1 MARRAL
7 SIQNL
12 IDYTP
17 KTLGFTGRWLAA
29 MGDPEPYGSWIIW
42 GASGNG
48 KTRFAVQLVKYL
60 MSFPSLRIAYNGLE
74 EGVSETYR
82 KAILDTGLQMEKQ
95 SRFVFWDGFD
105 YDEMIARLKR
115 KRSPNVIVI
124 DSLQYLNISYDQ
136 YKELV
141 RKYPKKLFIWISH
154 QSGVE
159 PKGGTAQ
166 SVRYNSNIKIRVHNY
181 YANIV
186 SRYCGNQVFDIW
198 PEKHIDKVK

>member
-1 MARRAL
+1 MGRRAL

-17 KTLGFTGRWLAA
+17 KTLGFTGRWLDA

-60 MSFPSLRIAYNGLE
+60 MSFEGLRIAYNGLE
-74 EGVSETYR
+74 EGMSETYR
-82 KAILDTGLQMEKQ
+82 RAIIDTGLQMEKQ
-95 SRFVFWDGFD
+95 SRYVFWDGFD
-105 YDEMIARLKR
+105 YEDMMERLKR
-115 KRSPNVIVI
+115 KRSPNVVVI
-124 DSLQYLNISYDQ
+124 DSLQYLNITYDQ

-141 RKYPKKLFIWISH
+141 RKYHKKLFIWISH
-154 QSGVE
+154 ESGTE

-166 SVRYNSNIKIRVHNY
+166 SIKYNSNIKIRVHNY
-181 YANIV
+181 YATII
-186 SRYCGNQVFDIW
+186 SRYKGKEVFDIW
-198 PEKHIDKVK
+198 PEKHINR

>member
-1 MARRAL
+1 MGRRAL

-17 KTLGFTGRWLAA
+17 KTLGFTGRWLDA

-60 MSFPSLRIAYNGLE
+60 MSFEGLRIAYNGLE
-74 EGVSETYR
+74 EGMSETYR
-82 KAILDTGLQMEKQ
+82 RAIIDTGLQMEKQ
-95 SRFVFWDGFD
+95 SRYVFWDGFD
-105 YDEMIARLKR
+105 YEDMMDRLKR
-115 KRSPNVIVI
+115 KRSPNVVVI
-124 DSLQYLNISYDQ
+124 DSLQYLNITYDQ

-154 QSGVE
+154 ESGTE

-166 SVRYNSNIKIRVHNY
+166 SIKYNSNIKIRVHNY
-181 YANIV
+181 YATII
-186 SRYCGNQVFDIW
+186 SRYKGKEVFDIW
-198 PEKHIDKVK
+198 PEKHINR

>member
-1 MARRAL
+1 MGRRAL

-17 KTLGFTGRWLAA
+17 KTLGFTGRWLDA

-60 MSFPSLRIAYNGLE
+60 MSFEGLRIAYNGLE
-74 EGVSETYR
+74 EGMSETYR
-82 KAILDTGLQMEKQ
+82 RAIIDTGLQMEKQ
-95 SRFVFWDGFD
+95 SRYVFWDGFD
-105 YDEMIARLKR
+105 YEDMMERLKR
-115 KRSPNVIVI
+115 KRSPNVVVI
-124 DSLQYLNISYDQ
+124 DSLQYLNITYDQ

-154 QSGVE
+154 ESGTE

-166 SVRYNSNIKIRVHNY
+166 SIKYNSNIKIRVHNY
-181 YANIV
+181 YATII
-186 SRYCGNQVFDIW
+186 SRYKGKEVFDIW
-198 PEKHIDKVK
+198 PEKHITR

>member
-1 MARRAL
+1 MGRRAL

-17 KTLGFTGRWLAA
+17 KTLGFTGRWLDA

-60 MSFPSLRIAYNGLE
+60 MSFEGLRIAYNGLE
-74 EGVSETYR
+74 EGMSETYR
-82 KAILDTGLQMEKQ
+82 RAIIDTGLQMEKQ
-95 SRFVFWDGFD
+95 GRYVFWDGFNYED
-105 YDEMIARLKR
+105 MMERLKR
-115 KRSPNVIVI
+115 KRSPNVVVI
-124 DSLQYLNISYDQ
+124 DSLQYLNITYDQ

-154 QSGVE
+154 ESGTE

-166 SVRYNSNIKIRVHNY
+166 SIMYNSNIKIRVHNY
-181 YANIV
+181 YATII
-186 SRYCGNQVFDIW
+186 SRYKGKEVFDIW
-198 PEKHIDKVK
+198 PEKHINR

>member
-1 MARRAL
+1 MGRRAL

-17 KTLGFTGRWLAA
+17 KTLGFTGRWLDA

-60 MSFPSLRIAYNGLE
+60 MSFEGLRIAYNGLE
-74 EGVSETYR
+74 EGMSETYR
-82 KAILDTGLQMEKQ
+82 RAIIDTGLQMEKQ
-95 SRFVFWDGFD
+95 SRYVFWDGFD
-105 YDEMIARLKR
+105 YEDMMERLKR
-115 KRSPNVIVI
+115 KRSPNVVVI
-124 DSLQYLNISYDQ
+124 DSLQYLNITYDQ

-154 QSGVE
+154 ESGTE

-166 SVRYNSNIKIRVHNY
+166 SIKYNSNIKIRVHNY
-181 YANIV
+181 YATII
-186 SRYCGNQVFDIW
+186 SRYKGKEVFDIW
-198 PEKHIDKVK
+198 PEEHINR

>member
-1 MARRAL
+1 MGRRAL

-17 KTLGFTGRWLAA
+17 KTLGFTGRWLDA

-60 MSFPSLRIAYNGLE
+60 MSFEGLRIAYNGLE
-74 EGVSETYR
+74 EGMSETYR
-82 KAILDTGLQMEKQ
+82 RAIIDTGLQMEKQ
-95 SRFVFWDGFD
+95 SRYVFWDGFD
-105 YDEMIARLKR
+105 YEDMMERLKR
-115 KRSPNVIVI
+115 KRSPNVVVI
-124 DSLQYLNISYDQ
+124 DSLQYLNITYDQ

-141 RKYPKKLFIWISH
+141 RKDPKKLFIWISH
-154 QSGVE
+154 ESGTE

-166 SVRYNSNIKIRVHNY
+166 SIKYNSNIKIRVHNY
-181 YANIV
+181 YATII
-186 SRYCGNQVFDIW
+186 SRYKGKEVFDIW
-198 PEKHIDKVK
+198 PEKHINR

>member
-1 MARRAL
+1 MGRRAL

-17 KTLGFTGRWLAA
+17 KTLGFTGRWLDA

-60 MSFPSLRIAYNGLE
+60 MSFEGLRIAYNGLE
-74 EGVSETYR
+74 EGMSETYR
-82 KAILDTGLQMEKQ
+82 RDIIDTGLPMEKQ
-95 SRFVFWDGFD
+95 SRYVFWDGFD
-105 YDEMIARLKR
+105 YEDMMERLKR
-115 KRSPNVIVI
+115 KRSPNVVVI
-124 DSLQYLNISYDQ
+124 DSLQYLNITYDQ

-154 QSGVE
+154 ESGTE

-166 SVRYNSNIKIRVHNY
+166 SIKYNSNIKIRVHNY
-181 YANIV
+181 YATII
-186 SRYCGNQVFDIW
+186 SRYKGKEVFDIW
-198 PEKHIDKVK
+198 PEKHITR

>member
-1 MARRAL
+1 MGRRAL

-17 KTLGFTGRWLAA
+17 KTLGFTGRWLDAI
-29 MGDPEPYGSWIIW
+29 GDPEPYGSWIIW

-60 MSFPSLRIAYNGLE
+60 MSFEGLRIAYNGLE
-74 EGVSETYR
+74 EGMSETYR
-82 KAILDTGLQMEKQ
+82 RAIIDTGLQMEKQ
-95 SRFVFWDGFD
+95 SRYVFWDGFD
-105 YDEMIARLKR
+105 YEDMMERLKR
-115 KRSPNVIVI
+115 KRSPNVVVI
-124 DSLQYLNISYDQ
+124 DSLQYLNITYDQ

-154 QSGVE
+154 ESGTE

-166 SVRYNSNIKIRVHNY
+166 SIKYNSNIKIRVHNY
-181 YANIV
+181 YATII
-186 SRYCGNQVFDIW
+186 SRYKGKEVFDIW
-198 PEKHIDKVK
+198 PEKHITR

>member
-1 MARRAL
+1 MGRRAL

-17 KTLGFTGRWLAA
+17 KTLGFTGRWLDA

-60 MSFPSLRIAYNGLE
+60 MSFEGLRIAYNGLE
-74 EGVSETYR
+74 EGMSETYR
-82 KAILDTGLQMEKQ
+82 RAIIDTGLQMEKQ
-95 SRFVFWDGFD
+95 SRYVFWDGFD
-105 YDEMIARLKR
+105 YEDMMERLKR
-115 KRSPNVIVI
+115 KRSPNVVVI
-124 DSLQYLNISYDQ
+124 DSLQYLNITYDQ

-154 QSGVE
+154 ESGTE

-166 SVRYNSNIKIRVHNY
+166 SIKYNSNIKIRVHNY
-181 YANIV
+181 YATIL
-186 SRYCGNQVFDIW
+186 SRYKGKEVFDIW
-198 PEKHIDKVK
+198 PEKHINR

>member
-1 MARRAL
+1 MGRRAL

-17 KTLGFTGRWLAA
+17 KTLGFTGRWLDA
-29 MGDPEPYGSWIIW
+29 MGAPEPYGSWIIW

-60 MSFPSLRIAYNGLE
+60 MSFEGLRIAYNGLE
-74 EGVSETYR
+74 EGMSETYR
-82 KAILDTGLQMEKQ
+82 RAIIDTGLQMEKQ
-95 SRFVFWDGFD
+95 SRYVFWDGFD
-105 YDEMIARLKR
+105 YEDMMERLKR
-115 KRSPNVIVI
+115 KRSPNVVVI
-124 DSLQYLNISYDQ
+124 DSLQYLNITYDQ

-154 QSGVE
+154 ESGTE

-166 SVRYNSNIKIRVHNY
+166 SIKYNSNIKIRVHNY
-181 YANIV
+181 YATII
-186 SRYCGNQVFDIW
+186 SRYKGKEVFDIW
-198 PEKHIDKVK
+198 PEKHITR

>member
-1 MARRAL
+1 MGRRAL

-17 KTLGFTGRWLAA
+17 KKLGFTGRWLDA

-60 MSFPSLRIAYNGLE
+60 MSFEGLRIAYNGLE
-74 EGVSETYR
+74 EGMSETYR
-82 KAILDTGLQMEKQ
+82 RAIIDTGLQMEKQ
-95 SRFVFWDGFD
+95 SRYVFWDGFD
-105 YDEMIARLKR
+105 YEDMMERLKR
-115 KRSPNVIVI
+115 KRSPNVVVI
-124 DSLQYLNISYDQ
+124 DSLQYLNITYDQ

-154 QSGVE
+154 ESGTE

-166 SVRYNSNIKIRVHNY
+166 SIKYNSNIKIRVHNY
-181 YANIV
+181 YATII
-186 SRYCGNQVFDIW
+186 SRYKGKEVFDIW
-198 PEKHIDKVK
+198 PEKHINR

>member
-1 MARRAL
+1 MGRRAL

-17 KTLGFTGRWLAA
+17 KTLGFTGRWLDA

-60 MSFPSLRIAYNGLE
+60 MSFEGLRIAYNGLE
-74 EGVSETYR
+74 EGMSETYR
-82 KAILDTGLQMEKQ
+82 RAIIDTGLQMEKQ
-95 SRFVFWDGFD
+95 GRYVFWDGFD
-105 YDEMIARLKR
+105 YEDMMERLKR
-115 KRSPNVIVI
+115 KRSPNVVVI
-124 DSLQYLNISYDQ
+124 DSLQYLNITYDQ

-154 QSGVE
+154 ESGTE

-166 SVRYNSNIKIRVHNY
+166 SIKYNSNIKIRVHNY
-181 YANIV
+181 YATII
-186 SRYCGNQVFDIW
+186 SRYKGKEVYDIW
-198 PEKHIDKVK
+198 PEKHINR

>member
-1 MARRAL
+1 MGRRAL

-17 KTLGFTGRWLAA
+17 KTLGFTGRWLDA

-60 MSFPSLRIAYNGLE
+60 MSFEGLRIAYNGLE
-74 EGVSETYR
+74 EGMSETYR
-82 KAILDTGLQMEKQ
+82 RAVIDTGLQTEKQ
-95 SRFVFWDGFD
+95 HRFVFWDGFD
-105 YDEMIARLKR
+105 YEDMLEKLKR

-124 DSLQYLNISYDQ
+124 DSLQYLNITYDQ

-154 QSGVE
+154 ESGTE

-166 SVRYNSNIKIRVHNY
+166 SVKYNSNIKVRVHNY
-181 YANIV
+181 YATIV
-186 SRYCGNQVFDIW
+186 SRYKGKEVFDIW
-198 PEKHIDKVK
+198 PEKHIK

>member
-1 MARRAL
+1 MGRRAL

-17 KTLGFTGRWLAA
+17 KTLGFTGRWLDA

-60 MSFPSLRIAYNGLE
+60 MSFEGLRIAYNGLE
-74 EGVSETYR
+74 EGMSETYR
-82 KAILDTGLQMEKQ
+82 RAIIDTGLQMEKQ
-95 SRFVFWDGFD
+95 SRYVFWDGFD
-105 YDEMIARLKR
+105 YEDMMERLKR
-115 KRSPNVIVI
+115 KRSPNVVVI
-124 DSLQYLNISYDQ
+124 DSLQYLNITYDQ

-154 QSGVE
+154 ESGTE
-159 PKGGTAQ
+159 PKGRTDIK
-166 SVRYNSNIKIRVHNY
+166 RNIWHY
-181 YANIV
+181 CV
-186 SRYCGNQVFDIW
+186 SRTGDAINPCVGGFYTRSI
-198 PEKHIDKVK
+198 

>member
-1 MARRAL
+1 MGRRAL

-17 KTLGFTGRWLAA
+17 KTLGFTGRWLDA

-60 MSFPSLRIAYNGLE
+60 MSFEGLRIAYNGLE
-74 EGVSETYR
+74 EGMNETYR
-82 KAILDTGLQMEKQ
+82 RAIIDTGLQMEKQ
-95 SRFVFWDGFD
+95 SRYVFWDGFD
-105 YDEMIARLKR
+105 YEDMMERLKR
-115 KRSPNVIVI
+115 KRSPNVVVI
-124 DSLQYLNISYDQ
+124 DSLQYLNITYDQ

-154 QSGVE
+154 ESGTE

-166 SVRYNSNIKIRVHNY
+166 SIKYNSNIKIRVHNY
-181 YANIV
+181 YATII
-186 SRYCGNQVFDIW
+186 SRYKGKEVFDIW
-198 PEKHIDKVK
+198 PEKHINR

>member
-1 MARRAL
+1 MGRRAL

-17 KTLGFTGRWLAA
+17 KTLGFTGRWLDA

-60 MSFPSLRIAYNGLE
+60 MSFEGLRIAYNGLE
-74 EGVSETYR
+74 EGMSETYR
-82 KAILDTGLQMEKQ
+82 IAIIDTGLQMEKQ
-95 SRFVFWDGFD
+95 SRYVFWDGFD
-105 YDEMIARLKR
+105 YEDMMERLKR
-115 KRSPNVIVI
+115 KRSPNVVVI
-124 DSLQYLNISYDQ
+124 DSLQYLNITYDQ

-154 QSGVE
+154 ESGTE

-166 SVRYNSNIKIRVHNY
+166 SIKYNSNIKIRVHNY
-181 YANIV
+181 YATII
-186 SRYCGNQVFDIW
+186 SRYKGKEVFDIW
-198 PEKHIDKVK
+198 PEKHINR

>member
-1 MARRAL
+1 MGRRAL

-17 KTLGFTGRWLAA
+17 KTLGFTGRWLDA

-60 MSFPSLRIAYNGLE
+60 MSFEGLRIAYNGLE
-74 EGVSETYR
+74 EGMSETYR
-82 KAILDTGLQMEKQ
+82 RAIIDTGLQMEKQ
-95 SRFVFWDGFD
+95 SRYVFWDGFD
-105 YDEMIARLKR
+105 YEDMMDRLKR
-115 KRSPNVIVI
+115 KRSPNVVVI
-124 DSLQYLNISYDQ
+124 DSLQYLNITYDQ

-154 QSGVE
+154 ESGTE

-166 SVRYNSNIKIRVHNY
+166 SIKYNSNIKIRVHNY
-181 YANIV
+181 YATII
-186 SRYCGNQVFDIW
+186 SRYKGKEVFDIW
-198 PEKHIDKVK
+198 PEKHITR

>member
-1 MARRAL
+1 MGRRAL

-17 KTLGFTGRWLAA
+17 KTLGFTGRWLEA

-60 MSFPSLRIAYNGLE
+60 MSFEGLRIAYNGLE
-74 EGVSETYR
+74 EGMSETYR
-82 KAILDTGLQMEKQ
+82 RAIIDTGLQMEKQ
-95 SRFVFWDGFD
+95 SRYVFWDGFD
-105 YDEMIARLKR
+105 YEDMMERLKR
-115 KRSPNVIVI
+115 KRSPNVVVI
-124 DSLQYLNISYDQ
+124 DSLQYLNITYDQ

-154 QSGVE
+154 ESGTE

-166 SVRYNSNIKIRVHNY
+166 SIKYNSNIKIRVHNY
-181 YANIV
+181 YATII
-186 SRYCGNQVFDIW
+186 SRYKGKEVFDIW
-198 PEKHIDKVK
+198 PEKHITR

>member
-1 MARRAL
+1 MGRRAL

-17 KTLGFTGRWLAA
+17 KTLGFTGRWLEA

-60 MSFPSLRIAYNGLE
+60 MSFEGLRIAYNGLE
-74 EGVSETYR
+74 EGMSETYR
-82 KAILDTGLQMEKQ
+82 RAIIDTGLQMEKQ
-95 SRFVFWDGFD
+95 SRYVFWDGFD
-105 YDEMIARLKR
+105 YEDMMERLKR
-115 KRSPNVIVI
+115 KRSPNVVVI
-124 DSLQYLNISYDQ
+124 DSLQYLNITYDQ

-154 QSGVE
+154 ESGTE

-166 SVRYNSNIKIRVHNY
+166 SIKYNSNIKIRVHNY
-181 YANIV
+181 YATII
-186 SRYCGNQVFDIW
+186 SRYKGKEVFDIW
-198 PEKHIDKVK
+198 PEKHINR

>member
-1 MARRAL
+1 MGRRAL

-17 KTLGFTGRWLAA
+17 KTLGFTGRWLDA

-60 MSFPSLRIAYNGLE
+60 MSFEGLRIAYNGLE
-74 EGVSETYR
+74 EGMSETYR
-82 KAILDTGLQMEKQ
+82 RAIIDTGLQMEKQ
-95 SRFVFWDGFD
+95 SRYGFWDGFD
-105 YDEMIARLKR
+105 YEDMMERLKR
-115 KRSPNVIVI
+115 KRSPNVVVI
-124 DSLQYLNISYDQ
+124 DSLQYLNITYDQ

-154 QSGVE
+154 ESGTE

-166 SVRYNSNIKIRVHNY
+166 SIKYNSNIKIRVHNY
-181 YANIV
+181 YATII
-186 SRYCGNQVFDIW
+186 SRYKGKEVFDIW
-198 PEKHIDKVK
+198 PEKHINR

>member
-1 MARRAL
+1 MGRRAL

-17 KTLGFTGRWLAA
+17 KTLGFTGRWLDA

-60 MSFPSLRIAYNGLE
+60 MSFEGLRIAYNGLE
-74 EGVSETYR
+74 EGMSETYR
-82 KAILDTGLQMEKQ
+82 RAIIDTGLQMEKQ
-95 SRFVFWDGFD
+95 GRYVFWDGFNYED
-105 YDEMIARLKR
+105 MMERLKR
-115 KRSPNVIVI
+115 KRSPNVVVI
-124 DSLQYLNISYDQ
+124 DSLQYLNITYDQ

-154 QSGVE
+154 ESGTE

-166 SVRYNSNIKIRVHNY
+166 SIKYNSNIKIRVHNY
-181 YANIV
+181 YATII
-186 SRYCGNQVFDIW
+186 SRYKGKEVFDIW
-198 PEKHIDKVK
+198 PEKHINR

>member
-1 MARRAL
+1 MGRRAL

-17 KTLGFTGRWLAA
+17 KTLGFTGRWLDA

-60 MSFPSLRIAYNGLE
+60 MSFEGLRIAYNGLE
-74 EGVSETYR
+74 EGMSETYR
-82 KAILDTGLQMEKQ
+82 RAIIDTGLQMEKQ
-95 SRFVFWDGFD
+95 SMYVFWDGFD
-105 YDEMIARLKR
+105 YEDMMDRLKR
-115 KRSPNVIVI
+115 KRSPNVVVI
-124 DSLQYLNISYDQ
+124 DSLQYLNITYDQ

-154 QSGVE
+154 ESGTE

-166 SVRYNSNIKIRVHNY
+166 SIKYNSNIKIRVHNY
-181 YANIV
+181 YATII
-186 SRYCGNQVFDIW
+186 SRYKGKEVFDIW
-198 PEKHIDKVK
+198 PEKHINR

>member
-1 MARRAL
+1 MGRRAL

-17 KTLGFTGRWLAA
+17 KTLGFTGRWLDA

-60 MSFPSLRIAYNGLE
+60 MSFEGLRIAYNGLE
-74 EGVSETYR
+74 EGMSETYR
-82 KAILDTGLQMEKQ
+82 RAIIDTGLQMEKQ
-95 SRFVFWDGFD
+95 SRYVFWDGFD
-105 YDEMIARLKR
+105 YEDMIERLKR
-115 KRSPNVIVI
+115 KRSPNVVVI
-124 DSLQYLNISYDQ
+124 DSLQYLNITYDQ

-154 QSGVE
+154 ESGTE

-166 SVRYNSNIKIRVHNY
+166 SIKYNSNIKIRVHNY
-181 YANIV
+181 YATII
-186 SRYCGNQVFDIW
+186 SRYKGKEVFDIW
-198 PEKHIDKVK
+198 PEKHITR

>member
-1 MARRAL
+1 MGRRAL

-17 KTLGFTGRWLAA
+17 KTLGFTGRWLDA

-60 MSFPSLRIAYNGLE
+60 MSFEGLRIAYNGLE
-74 EGVSETYR
+74 EGMSETYR
-82 KAILDTGLQMEKQ
+82 RAIIDTGLQMEKQ
-95 SRFVFWDGFD
+95 SRYVFWDGFD
-105 YDEMIARLKR
+105 YEDMIERLKR
-115 KRSPNVIVI
+115 KRSPNVVVI
-124 DSLQYLNISYDQ
+124 DSLQYLNITYDQ

-154 QSGVE
+154 ESGTE

-166 SVRYNSNIKIRVHNY
+166 SIKYNSNIKIRVHNY
-181 YANIV
+181 YATII
-186 SRYCGNQVFDIW
+186 SRYKGKEMFDIW
-198 PEKHIDKVK
+198 PEKHITR

>member
-1 MARRAL
+1 MGRRAL

-17 KTLGFTGRWLAA
+17 KTLGFTGRWLDA

-60 MSFPSLRIAYNGLE
+60 MSFEGLRIAYNGLE
-74 EGVSETYR
+74 EGMSETYR
-82 KAILDTGLQMEKQ
+82 RAIIDTGLQMEKQ
-95 SRFVFWDGFD
+95 SRYVFWDGFD
-105 YDEMIARLKR
+105 YEDMMERLKR
-115 KRSPNVIVI
+115 KRSPNVVVI
-124 DSLQYLNISYDQ
+124 DSLQYLNITYDQ

-154 QSGVE
+154 ESGTE

-166 SVRYNSNIKIRVHNY
+166 SIKYNSNIKIRVHNY
-181 YANIV
+181 YATII
-186 SRYCGNQVFDIW
+186 SRYKGKEVFDIW
-198 PEKHIDKVK
+198 PEKHINR

>member
-1 MARRAL
+1 MGRRAL

-17 KTLGFTGRWLAA
+17 KTLGFTGRWLDA

-60 MSFPSLRIAYNGLE
+60 MSFEGLRIAYNGLE
-74 EGVSETYR
+74 EGMSETYR
-82 KAILDTGLQMEKQ
+82 RAIIDTGLQMEKQ
-95 SRFVFWDGFD
+95 GRYVFWDGFD
-105 YDEMIARLKR
+105 YEDMKERLKR
-115 KRSPNVIVI
+115 KRSPNVVVI
-124 DSLQYLNISYDQ
+124 DSLQYLNITYDQ

-154 QSGVE
+154 ESGTE

-166 SVRYNSNIKIRVHNY
+166 SIKYNSNIKIRVHNY
-181 YANIV
+181 YATII
-186 SRYCGNQVFDIW
+186 SRYKGKEVFDIW
-198 PEKHIDKVK
+198 PEKHINR

>member
-1 MARRAL
+1 MGRRAL

-17 KTLGFTGRWLAA
+17 KTLGFTGRWLDA

-60 MSFPSLRIAYNGLE
+60 MSFEGLRIAYNGLE
-74 EGVSETYR
+74 EGMSETYR
-82 KAILDTGLQMEKQ
+82 RAIIDTGLKMEKQ
-95 SRFVFWDGFD
+95 SRYLFWDGFD
-105 YDEMIARLKR
+105 YEDMMERLKR
-115 KRSPNVIVI
+115 KRSPNVVVI
-124 DSLQYLNISYDQ
+124 DSLQYLNITYDQ

-154 QSGVE
+154 ESGTE

-166 SVRYNSNIKIRVHNY
+166 SIKYNSNIKIRVHNY
-181 YANIV
+181 YATII
-186 SRYCGNQVFDIW
+186 SRYKGKEVFDIW
-198 PEKHIDKVK
+198 PEKHINR

>member
-1 MARRAL
+1 MGRRAL

-17 KTLGFTGRWLAA
+17 KTLGFTGRWLDA

-60 MSFPSLRIAYNGLE
+60 MSFEGLRIAYNGLE
-74 EGVSETYR
+74 EGMSETYR
-82 KAILDTGLQMEKQ
+82 RAIIDTGLQMEKQ
-95 SRFVFWDGFD
+95 GRYVFWDGFNYED
-105 YDEMIARLKR
+105 MMERLKR
-115 KRSPNVIVI
+115 KRSPNVVVI
-124 DSLQYLNISYDQ
+124 DSLQYLNITYDQ
-136 YKELV
+136 YKGLV

-154 QSGVE
+154 ESGTE

-166 SVRYNSNIKIRVHNY
+166 SIKYNSNIKIRVHNY
-181 YANIV
+181 YATII
-186 SRYCGNQVFDIW
+186 SRYKGKEVFDIW
-198 PEKHIDKVK
+198 PEKHINR

>member
-1 MARRAL
+1 MGRRAL

-17 KTLGFTGRWLAA
+17 KTLGFTGRWLDA

-60 MSFPSLRIAYNGLE
+60 MSFEGLRIAYNGLE
-74 EGVSETYR
+74 EGMSETYR
-82 KAILDTGLQMEKQ
+82 RAIIDTGLQMEKQ
-95 SRFVFWDGFD
+95 SRYVFWDGFD
-105 YDEMIARLKR
+105 YEDMKERLKR
-115 KRSPNVIVI
+115 KRSPNVVVI
-124 DSLQYLNISYDQ
+124 DSLQYLNITYDQ
-136 YKELV
+136 YKGLV

-154 QSGVE
+154 ESGTG

-166 SVRYNSNIKIRVHNY
+166 SIMYNSNIKIRVHNY
-181 YANIV
+181 YATII
-186 SRYCGNQVFDIW
+186 SRYKGKEVFDIW
-198 PEKHIDKVK
+198 PEKHINR

>member
-1 MARRAL
+1 MGRRAL

-17 KTLGFTGRWLAA
+17 KTLGFTGRWLDA

-60 MSFPSLRIAYNGLE
+60 MSFDGLRIAYNGLE
-74 EGVSETYR
+74 EGMSETYR
-82 KAILDTGLQMEKQ
+82 RAIIDTGLQMEKQ
-95 SRFVFWDGFD
+95 SRYVFWDGFD
-105 YDEMIARLKR
+105 YEDMMERLKR
-115 KRSPNVIVI
+115 KRSPNVVVI
-124 DSLQYLNISYDQ
+124 DSLQYLNITYDQ

-154 QSGVE
+154 ESGTE

-166 SVRYNSNIKIRVHNY
+166 SIKYNSNIKIRVHNY
-181 YANIV
+181 YATII
-186 SRYCGNQVFDIW
+186 SRYKGKEVFDIW
-198 PEKHIDKVK
+198 PEKHINR

>member
-1 MARRAL
+1 MGRRAL

-17 KTLGFTGRWLAA
+17 KTLGFTGRWLDA

-60 MSFPSLRIAYNGLE
+60 MSFEGLRIAYNGLE
-74 EGVSETYR
+74 EGMSETYR
-82 KAILDTGLQMEKQ
+82 RAIIDTGLQMEKQ
-95 SRFVFWDGFD
+95 GRYVFWDGFD
-105 YDEMIARLKR
+105 YEDMMERLKR
-115 KRSPNVIVI
+115 KRSPNVVVI
-124 DSLQYLNISYDQ
+124 DSLQYLNITYDQ

-154 QSGVE
+154 ESGTE

-166 SVRYNSNIKIRVHNY
+166 SIKYNSNIKIRVHNY
-181 YANIV
+181 YATII
-186 SRYCGNQVFDIW
+186 SRYKGKEVFDIW
-198 PEKHIDKVK
+198 PEKHINR

>member
-1 MARRAL
+1 MGRRAL

-17 KTLGFTGRWLAA
+17 KTLGFTGRWLDA

-60 MSFPSLRIAYNGLE
+60 MSFEGLRIAYNGLE
-74 EGVSETYR
+74 EGMSETYR
-82 KAILDTGLQMEKQ
+82 RAIIETGLQMEKQ
-95 SRFVFWDGFD
+95 SSYVFWDGFD
-105 YDEMIARLKR
+105 YEDMMERLKR
-115 KRSPNVIVI
+115 KRSPNVVVI
-124 DSLQYLNISYDQ
+124 DSLQYLNITYDQ

-154 QSGVE
+154 ESGTE

-166 SVRYNSNIKIRVHNY
+166 SIKYNSNIKIRVHNY
-181 YANIV
+181 YATII
-186 SRYCGNQVFDIW
+186 SRYKGKEVFDIW
-198 PEKHIDKVK
+198 PEKHINR